1 MVGFLNYLIV
11 FTISDEEKKQKLSEG
26 VRIWKDV
33 GWRWIPEKGVRGN
46 WGGRGGQWSL
56 AVSKSSST
64 FRIIV

>member
-33 GWRWIPEKGVRGN
+33 GWR
-46 WGGRGGQWSL
+46 
-56 AVSKSSST
+56 
-64 FRIIV
+64 